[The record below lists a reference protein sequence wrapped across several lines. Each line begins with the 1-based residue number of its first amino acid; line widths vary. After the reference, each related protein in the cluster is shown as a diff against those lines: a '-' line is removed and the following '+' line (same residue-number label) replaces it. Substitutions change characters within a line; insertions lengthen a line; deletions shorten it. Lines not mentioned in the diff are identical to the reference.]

1 MVFGGRFSGKW
12 RDILFLFNLREIM
25 VTRGKF
31 DIIYVL
37 DLLLQGY
44 IIQKREKKP
53 SATEDDQDSELLM

>member
-1 MVFGGRFSGKW
+1 
-12 RDILFLFNLREIM
+12 M